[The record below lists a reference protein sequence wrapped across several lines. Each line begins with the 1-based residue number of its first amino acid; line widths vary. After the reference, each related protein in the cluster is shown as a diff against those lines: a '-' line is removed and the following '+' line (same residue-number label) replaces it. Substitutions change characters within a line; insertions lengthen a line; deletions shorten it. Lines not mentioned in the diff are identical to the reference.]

1 MEQSGASPDDLRRSH
16 MGSKVT
22 QILSLSLKT
31 DRQPVK
37 AAASGGRSLSVRRSL
52 LRVELA
58 LGHGRTEQGWK
69 RTPEEPRADFSC
81 GPAGWLKVHADD
93 CSMQGSLAASRL

>member
-1 MEQSGASPDDLRRSH
+1 MEQSGASPEDLRRSH
-16 MGSKVT
+16 MGSKVP

-37 AAASGGRSLSVRRSL
+37 AAACGGRSLSVRRSL

-58 LGHGRTEQGWK
+58 LGDGWTCGRCSTEQGWK

-81 GPAGWLKVHADD
+81 GHAGWMKAHADD
-93 CSMQGSLAASRL
+93 LFAD